1 MSVKRAL
8 VIELVGPAGAGK
20 STLSRLLS
28 RRDKRIRV
36 GLRIPIRRYL
46 KWALLLQ
53 PTFLRIHNPY
63 RRILWKEMKRIL
75 YLQVLHELIE
85 QEASKNDQ
93 PIVLDEGPVYMLS
106 RLRVFGGAAIQ
117 SASFESWWQA
127 AISQWATTV
136 DAIVWLDADNPILAH
151 RIRTRDQPYP
161 IKDMSDS
168 AVYRFFARYRAAF
181 EKVISEMTANA
192 GPQVMKFITHE
203 EPVERIA
210 DLVLLRS
217 TNN

>member
-1 MSVKRAL
+1 
-8 VIELVGPAGAGK
+8 LVGPAGAGK
-20 STLSRLLS
+20 STLSQLLS
-28 RRDKRIRV
+28 DRDQRIRA

-75 YLQVLHELIE
+75 YLQVLHEIIE

-106 RLRVFGGAAIQ
+106 RLRVFGGAAIE
-117 SASFESWWQA
+117 SASFESWWQT
-127 AISQWATTV
+127 AITQWAATV

-168 AVYRFFARYRAAF
+168 AVYKFFARYRTAF
-181 EKVISEMTANA
+181 EKVISEMTTNA

-210 DLVLLRS
+210 DFILLQS